1 MNGGTERQEE
11 LKRIFAEEVDIR
23 FVVNIPL

>member
-11 LKRIFAEEVDIR
+11 LKGIFAEEVDIR